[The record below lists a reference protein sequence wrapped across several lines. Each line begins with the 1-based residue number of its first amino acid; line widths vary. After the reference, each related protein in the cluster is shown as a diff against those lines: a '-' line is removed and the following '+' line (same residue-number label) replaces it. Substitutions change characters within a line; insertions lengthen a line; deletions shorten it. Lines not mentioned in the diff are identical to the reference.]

1 MMSGE
6 SNEVPEDDKNQEGGE
21 QPTTTTLTSSSEII
35 TEAKAW
41 SNVAKSFIY
50 VEVSSLVLMFSCIG
64 IWTSNSPYLSYALSV
79 SVVSL
84 GLCLIIQTYEFVK
97 PGILEKIEK
106 PVSLF
111 LFLWWAVG
119 TGVITFKAPFL
130 EVGNGYFSAWAGLA
144 FTTHWALNIDT
155 TKFTELDKCRKCLV
169 LFAMAAAIT
178 MFACIPYLHSG
189 SGYVGQS
196 AWGLTAGLITVIVC
210 CVLIYL
216 NDTISA
222 QIMKVTSIILFII
235 WAAVCGV
242 CTFDG
247 PFLKASN
254 GYFGCWGGF
263 LASTYLLSHIM
274 TREDEIV

>member
-1 MMSGE
+1 MSGE
-6 SNEVPEDDKNQEGGE
+6 SNEVTDDDKNQEGGE

-119 TGVITFKAPFL
+119 TGVITFKGKL
-130 EVGNGYFSAWAGLA
+130 LTLYVHVTLILCE
-144 FTTHWALNIDT
+144 HNI
-155 TKFTELDKCRKCLV
+155 
-169 LFAMAAAIT
+169 
-178 MFACIPYLHSG
+178 
-189 SGYVGQS
+189 
-196 AWGLTAGLITVIVC
+196 
-210 CVLIYL
+210 
-216 NDTISA
+216 
-222 QIMKVTSIILFII
+222 
-235 WAAVCGV
+235 
-242 CTFDG
+242 
-247 PFLKASN
+247 
-254 GYFGCWGGF
+254 
-263 LASTYLLSHIM
+263 
-274 TREDEIV
+274 